1 MRRPQKHQKK
11 GPVAEVADAAA
22 VDAALDRVAA
32 VVDGADGPVDA
43 AQLPTVYAAAHG
55 SALDARALGF
65 KKLGALLDVGAARGL
80 WALERVPRRVV
91 DARGGVASGSLRV
104 ARAGAAPRGPGAPA
118 HDALLGFY
126 HYASPAWSEAG
137 RDATAAWLDALASAL
152 RLAGRVRVAAEGV
165 NATLSGASRDVAAF
179 VAALRAVPG
188 DGWPGVEY
196 KVEACGPGAAWPR
209 LVVWTA
215 EELCGFGAGAEER
228 RALDA
233 MGPGAAL
240 DPRAFHARLSDAGG
254 ARPPVLVDVRN
265 GYETRV
271 GGFRAAGL
279 ETLDP
284 GTRTFADFAAWLDA
298 PATREALG
306 GRDVLM
312 YCTGGVRC
320 ERATAALRTR
330 LPEADRGRV
339 FHLRGGIVRYLEAHG
354 DGGHFV
360 GANYVFDR
368 RNRHGAA
375 PRGSADVLGSCDGC
389 AAPWD
394 VYRGSHAC
402 ASCAGKLLLC
412 DACLS
417 RPQAGRECEACRVE
431 GVR

>member
-1 MRRPQKHQKK
+1 MCIR
-11 GPVAEVADAAA
+11 DC
-22 VDAALDRVAA
+22 
-32 VVDGADGPVDA
+32 
-43 AQLPTVYAAAHG
+43 
-55 SALDARALGF
+55 
-65 KKLGALLDVGAARGL
+65 
-80 WALERVPRRVV
+80 
-91 DARGGVASGSLRV
+91 
-104 ARAGAAPRGPGAPA
+104 
-118 HDALLGFY
+118 LGFY

-215 EELCGFGAGAEER
+215 EELCGFGAGAAER

-233 MGPGAAL
+233 TGPGAAL

-271 GGFRAAGL
+271 GGFRAEGL

-330 LPEADRGRV
+330 LPEAERGRV
-339 FHLRGGIVRYLEAHG
+339 FHLRGGIVKYLEAHG

-417 RPQAGRECEACRVE
+417 RPKAGRECEMVAATEKRASSMVRRRPRARGLLADAQHHDGLIGHITIFESTSDLLPAWLIKVEPPATRVL
-431 GVR
+431 VRVRDVLVRRPVDDDRAPLRIGAARAAAAAHRRPPRRRRSPKAARALQNLSLIHI